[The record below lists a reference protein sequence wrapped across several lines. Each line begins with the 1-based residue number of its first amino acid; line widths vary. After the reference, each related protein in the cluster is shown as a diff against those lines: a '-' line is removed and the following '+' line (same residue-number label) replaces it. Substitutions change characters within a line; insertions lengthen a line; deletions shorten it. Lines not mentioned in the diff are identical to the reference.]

1 MKFNT
6 KPDKS
11 QVPPG
16 DQPTPTDPPAAPQF
30 PPDPIPLVI
39 PGGGISLL
47 AAASG
52 TGKTALLATLT
63 KALRA
68 GEPIFG
74 HQVQAPPKLVF
85 LSIDRSWHQS
95 TGIWFQRADYQPDG
109 IYALQ
114 DDRSFPKSKL
124 RKRENRTGIFK
135 ECLAKLGHL
144 PYGTVI
150 IVDTITPFLGGNIN
164 DYDSC
169 MVACSEL
176 REICLDYGLTM
187 IGTSHSSKQKADTRQ
202 RYLRL
207 QDRISGTMA
216 QFGYTDTQM
225 YLASPEEVGEEDY
238 VFLWHPHL
246 APAETFKLKR
256 GKDGLF
262 EMATGAQLLEPTAL
276 QSFTDPTSIA
286 VLDQIPTDEAGI
298 TTRDLLGHLVGPNLS
313 RPTLFRLL
321 ERLRETGQV
330 LQLRHGVWRRPVPP
344 GVQ

>member
-1 MKFNT
+1 MKHST
-6 KPDKS
+6 TTDTPS
-11 QVPPG
+11 QVP
-16 DQPTPTDPPAAPQF
+16 TADPLPEDPAKAPSF

-63 KALRA
+63 KALKA

-95 TGIWFQRADYQPDG
+95 TGIWFQRADYQPCSV
-109 IYALQ
+109 YALQ

-135 ECLAKLGHL
+135 ECLNKLGHL

-176 REICLDYGLTM
+176 REICLDWGLTL

-246 APAETFKLKR
+246 APAETFRLKR
-256 GKDGLF
+256 EKNGLF
-262 EMATGAQLLEPTAL
+262 AMATSTPADPDILKVYADPLSLAL
-276 QSFTDPTSIA
+276 VKIVALHPQ
-286 VLDQIPTDEAGI
+286 GI
-298 TTRDLLGHLVGPNLS
+298 TTRDLLDHLIELDLS
-313 RPTLFRLL
+313 RATLFRML
-321 ERLRETGQV
+321 ERLTESKQL
-330 LQLRHGVWRRPVPP
+330 LQPRHGLWQAPP
-344 GVQ
+344 KATVQ